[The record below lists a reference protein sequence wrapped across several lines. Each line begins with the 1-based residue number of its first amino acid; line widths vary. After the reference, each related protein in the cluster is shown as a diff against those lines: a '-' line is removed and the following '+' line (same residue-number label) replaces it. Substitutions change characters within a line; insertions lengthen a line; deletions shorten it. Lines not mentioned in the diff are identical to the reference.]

1 VPEEAKLALLFAA
14 VAAVLYGYG
23 VMLLRRMGT
32 ILQQRSGAPM
42 PRIVSPYCGG
52 DMVRAYR
59 DVYEASDG
67 KLPRLHRSIG
77 LNRVLFVVVVVAGVV
92 RMVL

>member
-1 VPEEAKLALLFAA
+1 
-14 VAAVLYGYG
+14 
-23 VMLLRRMGT
+23 
-32 ILQQRSGAPM
+32 M